1 MALTIA
7 LVLAIFVLPHPW
19 GIAAVTIGA
28 MIEVVESL
36 FWVRWSRR
44 RKAQVGAETLIGAEA
59 EVRDGGY
66 VFVQGE
72 LWRAHGA
79 EHLERGDR
87 VRILAVNGLTLVVE
101 KAN

>member
-1 MALTIA
+1 MALTVA
-7 LVLAIFVLPHPW
+7 LVLAVFVLPHPW
-19 GIAAVTIGA
+19 GIVAVAIGSI
-28 MIEVVESL
+28 IEVAESL

-44 RKAQVGAETLIGAEA
+44 RKAQVGAETLVGAEA
-59 EVRDGGY
+59 DVRGGGY

-87 VRILAVNGLTLVVE
+87 VRILAVDGLTLVVE
-101 KAN
+101 RLD